1 MDMVHT
7 LKQEEA
13 DERVQAS
20 SKAKKFVLW
29 LFVVS
34 STIMF
39 GGFTSYYI
47 VFAASKGKGHGLVLP
62 DAFEYSTAILLVSSI
77 CLFIAAKAVRKQ
89 NYSTQQIL
97 LWVTLALGVA
107 FGYMQIEAWSALYHT
122 GATLVNNNAAIS
134 VIYIVSGMHLLHIFV
149 GLCLIL
155 NSLWGTYTKVSS
167 ENAVYRIEIASIFW
181 HFIDILWIYLY
192 VFLLLNS

>member
-1 MDMVHT
+1 MVHT
-7 LKQEEA
+7 LKQEDVA
-13 DERVQAS
+13 QDRLATS
-20 SKAKKFVLW
+20 FKAKKFVLW

-62 DAFEYSTAILLVSSI
+62 DVFMYSTAVLVLSSI
-77 CLFIAAKAVRKQ
+77 CLFFAAKAVRQQ
-89 NYSTQQIL
+89 NLQTQKIFLWSTMIL
-97 LWVTLALGVA
+97 GIA
-107 FGYMQIEAWSALYHT
+107 FGYLQVDAWSALYQS

-134 VIYIVSGMHLLHIFV
+134 TIYIVSGMHLLHIFA
-149 GLCLIL
+149 GLCFIL
-155 NSLWGTYTKVSS
+155 NSLWGAYSKIPK

>member
-1 MDMVHT
+1 MVHT
-7 LKQEEA
+7 LKEEDLKMEA
-13 DERVQAS
+13 AFN
-20 SKAKKFVLW
+20 AKPRKFVVW

-62 DAFEYSTAILLVSSI
+62 DLFMYSTAVLIASSI
-77 CLFIAAKAVRKQ
+77 CLFLASKALKNGNIGSQ
-89 NYSTQQIL
+89 KLL
-97 LWVTLALGVA
+97 LWGTLVLGCV
-107 FGYMQIEAWSALYHT
+107 FGYLQVDAWGTLFHT
-122 GATLVNNNAAIS
+122 GAAFVNNNAAIS
-134 VIYIVSGMHLLHIFV
+134 MIYVVSGLHLLHIFA
-149 GLCLIL
+149 GLCFVTSTLVGAYMGI
-155 NSLWGTYTKVSS
+155 SAEKSKF
-167 ENAVYRIEIASIFW
+167 RMDIASIFW

>member
-1 MDMVHT
+1 MVHA
-7 LKQEEA
+7 LNQEELRPDVSA
-13 DERVQAS
+13 TF
-20 SKAKKFVLW
+20 KAKKFILW

-62 DAFEYSTAILLVSSI
+62 DVFIYSTAVLVLSSI
-77 CLFIAAKAVRKQ
+77 CLFLAAKAVRNQDVQKQ
-89 NYSTQQIL
+89 KVF
-97 LWVTLALGVA
+97 LWITLTLGLV
-107 FGYMQIEAWSALYHT
+107 FGYLQVDAWSALYKS

-134 VIYIVSGMHLLHIFV
+134 LIYIVSGMHLLHIFGGV
-149 GLCLIL
+149 LFIG
-155 NSLWGTYTKVSS
+155 NSLVGAYRKISP
-167 ENAVYRIEIASIFW
+167 EQAVFRIEIASIFW

>member
-1 MDMVHT
+1 MVHT
-7 LKQEEA
+7 LKQEEVNQEA
-13 DERVQAS
+13 ASS
-20 SKAKKFVLW
+20 SKAKKFILW

-62 DAFEYSTAILLVSSI
+62 DVFMYSTAVLVLSSI
-77 CLFIAAKAVRKQ
+77 CLFLAAKAVRKQ
-89 NYSTQQIL
+89 NVQTQKIF
-97 LWVTLALGVA
+97 LWVTLVLGIT
-107 FGYMQIEAWSALYHT
+107 FGYLQVDAWSALYRS

-134 VIYIVSGMHLLHIFV
+134 VIYIVSGMHLLHIFA
-149 GLCLIL
+149 GLCFISS
-155 NSLWGTYTKVSS
+155 SLWGAYTKVSA
-167 ENAVYRIEIASIFW
+167 EKAVYRIEIASIFW

>member
-1 MDMVHT
+1 MEQTIQQQQNNFD
-7 LKQEEA
+7 A
-13 DERVQAS
+13 RP
-20 SKAKKFVLW
+20 KKFVLW

-62 DAFEYSTAILLVSSI
+62 DAFMYSTAILLLSS
-77 CLFIAAKAVRKQ
+77 
-89 NYSTQQIL
+89 
-97 LWVTLALGVA
+97 LALFLATKALRNNNKPVQRLFLWITLGLGLI
-107 FGYMQIEAWSALYHT
+107 FGYLQYQGWVGLYAS
-122 GATLVNNNAAIS
+122 GAVMINNNAAIS
-134 VIYIVSGMHLLHIFV
+134 MIYIVSGFHLLHILGGICF
-149 GLCLIL
+149 IL
-155 NSLWGTYTKVSS
+155 NSLFGTYKELSP
-167 ENAVYRIEIASIFW
+167 EKALYRQQIASIFW